1 MEINN
6 YLLEGDNI
14 IHLDCH
20 KDHTKFADGLPDTIV
35 IHYTEGSSAE
45 SSANYLCYDNV
56 RSSAH
61 IVIGR
66 NGEIYQ
72 LVPFNIKAMH
82 AGVSH
87 YAGRSSLNRYSIGI
101 ELDNAGEMTKVGSE
115 FISKFGRKYQPNDVI
130 ASPHRNDPSQRIR
143 YWHVFTEKQLQ
154 KCREV
159 CILLMDLFDI
169 NTIVGHDE
177 IAPERKTD
185 PGPAFPM
192 EKFRYE
198 LLEQNRSDKLD
209 IIDKEG
215 EVIADLLNI
224 RENAGVNFEKVAKPL
239 KRGKEVKVIEEY
251 NGWYKVQTTIE
262 GWVSK
267 GYIKL
272 KE

>member
-1 MEINN
+1 
-6 YLLEGDNI
+6 
-14 IHLDCH
+14 
-20 KDHTKFADGLPDTIV
+20 
-35 IHYTEGSSAE
+35 
-45 SSANYLCYDNV
+45 
-56 RSSAH
+56 
-61 IVIGR
+61 
-66 NGEIYQ
+66 
-72 LVPFNIKAMH
+72 
-82 AGVSH
+82 
-87 YAGRSSLNRYSIGI
+87 
-101 ELDNAGEMTKVGSE
+101 
-115 FISKFGRKYQPNDVI
+115 
-130 ASPHRNDPSQRIR
+130 
-143 YWHVFTEKQLQ
+143 
-154 KCREV
+154 
-159 CILLMDLFDI
+159 MDLFDI

-209 IIDKEG
+209 IMDKEG